1 MVEQRQAQAGAD
13 GPGPAAPVR
22 ELARSGTTPGQD
34 ARPGGCWDTGRP
46 EPRRCWRWRGAAWLR
61 RRGCRAVAGRP
72 RTAGPAPGQGKVG
85 APVVVALVLLPRL
98 CPGPLMRNLPIRQL
112 VAQCPGRS
120 PSSSAIWL
128 MLAAACAS
136 SGGGCARDWP
146 GRRAAAPG
154 PAGPPCRPG
163 RAPPGCACALPA
175 RRCPR
180 APAGSGAGRCAVR
193 NSCAPRR
200 WPASAGPGPA
210 ARPGGR
216 RRRRRPRWAAHAAPQ
231 VQFPGCVE
239 AGLI

>member
-22 ELARSGTTPGQD
+22 ELAAQVRLQANMRAQANAGIQVGLGHADVGGGAVQPGF
-34 ARPGGCWDTGRP
+34 GGAD
-46 EPRRCWRWRGAAWLR
+46 
-61 RRGCRAVAGRP
+61 V
-72 RTAGPAPGQGKVG
+72 GPAPGDLGRQAQRQVGQGRRAG
-85 APVVVALVLLPRL
+85 GGALARAFAPVHVDARARLL
-98 CPGPLMRNLPIRQL
+98 IRQL

-120 PSSSAIWL
+120 PNSAIWL

-136 SGGGCARDWP
+136 SGGSCARVSAKSARCCSKSSWP
-146 GRRAAAPG
+146 TVP
-154 PAGPPCRPG
+154 PG
-163 RAPPGCACALPA
+163 RAPPGYACGLPA

-193 NSCAPRR
+193 SSCAPGR

-210 ARPGGR
+210 ARPGGL
-216 RRRRRPRWAAHAAPQ
+216 RRRPPLDGAAHAAPQ
-231 VQFPGCVE
+231 VQFPGRVE

>member
-22 ELARSGTTPGQD
+22 ELAAQVRLQANMRAQANAGIQVGLGHADVGGGAVQPGF
-34 ARPGGCWDTGRP
+34 GGAD
-46 EPRRCWRWRGAAWLR
+46 
-61 RRGCRAVAGRP
+61 V
-72 RTAGPAPGQGKVG
+72 GPAPGDLGRQAQRQVGQGRRAG
-85 APVVVALVLLPRL
+85 GGALARAFAPVHVDARARLL
-98 CPGPLMRNLPIRQL
+98 IRQL

-120 PSSSAIWL
+120 PNSSAIWL

-136 SGGGCARDWP
+136 SGGSCARVSAS
-146 GRRAAAPG
+146 RRAAAPS

-163 RAPPGCACALPA
+163 RAPPGYACGLPA

-193 NSCAPRR
+193 SSCAPGR

-210 ARPGGR
+210 ARPGGHVGVRPSMER
-216 RRRRRPRWAAHAAPQ
+216 RTRPQ
-231 VQFPGCVE
+231 VQFPGRVE